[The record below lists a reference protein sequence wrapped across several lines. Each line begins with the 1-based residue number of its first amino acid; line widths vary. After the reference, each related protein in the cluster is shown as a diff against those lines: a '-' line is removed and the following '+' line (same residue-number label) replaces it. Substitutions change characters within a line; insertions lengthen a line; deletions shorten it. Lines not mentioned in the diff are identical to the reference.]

1 MSFEKKTL
9 ANGEA
14 NPKYIDLCDEDQ
26 PIAGQRFVCMSF
38 VSPEKVLK
46 KRETFL
52 FDQFVKQWDLNKS
65 LERFHEFVHFI
76 GYKYNIKADELV
88 ADLNDFV
95 KDEEKK
101 LKETTVEDDY
111 KTFLDKNE
119 DRLNDQFNKENAFQ
133 TSVRGVKVRGTFSSQ
148 EEAEM
153 NAKKIRE
160 RDPHHDIFVGPV
172 GMWMPW
178 DPDSYKTQRT
188 EFLEEE
194 LNQLHKEKI
203 ANDQK
208 AKAEFENRIRETKRK
223 AIEENIELA
232 KKSGNVLT
240 QTMNEAGDLIG
251 VKETVDFDSREVS
264 DSVSTNLR
272 NEMLLAGEPTV
283 PPAPP
288 SLNVEL

>member
-9 ANGEA
+9 ENGKT

-26 PIAGQRFVCMSF
+26 AIAGQKFVCMSF
-38 VSPEKVLK
+38 ISPEKVLK
-46 KRETFL
+46 KRETYL
-52 FDQFVKQWDLNKS
+52 FDQFVKQWELSKS
-65 LERFHEFVHFI
+65 MEKFFEFIHFTA
-76 GYKYNIKADELV
+76 YKYNINVEELIT
-88 ADLNDFV
+88 DFNEYS
-95 KDEEKK
+95 KEEERK
-101 LKETTVEDDY
+101 LKEHTVEDDY
-111 KTFLDKNE
+111 KTFLDKHEERINE
-119 DRLNDQFNKENAFQ
+119 QFNKENAFQ

-148 EEAEM
+148 DEAEL
-153 NAKKIRE
+153 NAKKLRD

-172 GMWMPW
+172 GVWMPW

-208 AKAEFENRIRETKRK
+208 AKVEFDNRIRETKRK

-240 QTMNEAGDLIG
+240 QTMNADGDLIG
-251 VKETVDFDSREVS
+251 VKENVDFDSREVS

-272 NEMLLAGEPTV
+272 NELLAAGN
-283 PPAPP
+283 
-288 SLNVEL
+288 LG